1 MADSF
6 HLNRILQ
13 SLDDRLLTDNIFKN
27 LRPKFS
33 RDDLVFHEW
42 ESKRTGPGDTASHW
56 FTQYRC
62 FLPDLAGFSGSNCTV
77 PQSLIKAGTRL
88 AERVGF
94 EPTVEF
100 PPHTLSK
107 RAPSTTRTSLPTAEP
122 SDSTINNRHFSGVM
136 RTRRGSISDW
146 IS

>member
-1 MADSF
+1 MANSS
-6 HLNRILQ
+6 HLNRIPQ
-13 SLDDRLLTDNIFKN
+13 GLDDRLLTDNIFKN

-62 FLPDLAGFSGSNCTV
+62 FLPDLAGFSGSNCAAPLTCAV
-77 PQSLIKAGTRL
+77 KLVQLE

-94 EPTVEF
+94 EPTVEL

-107 RAPSTTRTSLPTAEP
+107 RAP
-122 SDSTINNRHFSGVM
+122 
-136 RTRRGSISDW
+136 
-146 IS
+146 

>member
-62 FLPDLAGFSGSNCTV
+62 FLPDLAGFSGSNCAA
-77 PQSLIKAGTRL
+77 PLN
-88 AERVGF
+88 
-94 EPTVEF
+94 
-100 PPHTLSK
+100 LSSGNPLD
-107 RAPSTTRTSLPTAEP
+107 RSLPSVAHAMDGTC
-122 SDSTINNRHFSGVM
+122 G
-136 RTRRGSISDW
+136 
-146 IS
+146 